1 MKYHI
6 PHKKNSSITT
16 QVVCAVLFVLFAFSW
31 LYWFQ
36 ADLLAV
42 AQHTLSGGVTR
53 YDRTVGAVLIT
64 AVLVLV
70 QRVVVAVTRLFGR
83 THALTY
89 GPSMMALALMGDMS
103 VGSDHQLSFASCRWA
118 VLVALVMWV
127 GLVWMAKK
135 VLPFGAGKE
144 QSGLF
149 SRRVWI
155 NALLMVAMMV
165 AVAAVSNTHAVLHFR
180 AHAEVA
186 LSKGDT
192 AEALRVGNRSHET
205 DESLTMLRVY
215 ALSRSGQLGDRL
227 FSYPLK
233 GTGSD
238 IVPTGDS
245 RSRLLLLSADSL
257 WRHLGARPKSG
268 MGTRRYLQA
277 LEGDTMGTRAV
288 ADYVLCA
295 ALIDRDLDAF
305 VGALSR
311 FGLLGD
317 STADALPRH
326 YREALILYT
335 HQRSHPVTVYHHA
348 VMDEDWDNLQELEQR
363 HADAPGRKTAVRE
376 RYAGSYWYYYFY
388 NK

>member
-16 QVVCAVLFVLFAFSW
+16 QVVCAVLFVLFSFFW

-36 ADLLAV
+36 ADLIAV
-42 AQHTLSGGVTR
+42 AQHTLSRGVTH
-53 YDRTVGAVLIT
+53 YDRTVGAVIIT
-64 AVLVLV
+64 AVLMVV
-70 QRVVVAVTRLFGR
+70 QRVVVAVTRLYGR
-83 THALTY
+83 SHALTY
-89 GPSMMALALMGDMS
+89 APSLMGLALMGDVS
-103 VGSDHQLSFASCRWA
+103 VGEGDQLSFACCRW
-118 VLVALVMWV
+118 VGLVALVLWV
-127 GLVWMAKK
+127 VLVWTAKK
-135 VLPFGAGKE
+135 VLPFGPVKE
-144 QSGLF
+144 HSGLF

-155 NALLMVAMMV
+155 NTLLMVAMIG

-186 LSKGDT
+186 LSKGDC
-192 AEALRVGNRSHET
+192 AEALRVGRRSHET

-215 ALSRSGQLGDRL
+215 ALSRSRQLGDRL

-245 RSRLLLLSADSL
+245 RSHLLLLPADSL

-268 MGTRRYLQA
+268 MDTQRYLQA
-277 LEGDTMGTRAV
+277 LESDTMGTRAV

-305 VGALSR
+305 VGALGR
-311 FGLLGD
+311 FGLLSD

-348 VMDEDWDNLQELEQR
+348 VMDEDWDNLQELERR
-363 HADAPGRKTAVRE
+363 HADTPGRKTAVRE

-388 NK
+388 DK